1 MDSIKFKTIDEYISI
16 CPSDIRKILEEL
28 RGVIRTSAPNARE
41 VISYNM
47 PAFRQNKV
55 LVYFA
60 AAKNHIGFYPTAS
73 PIVVFEKELK
83 DYKTSKG
90 AIQFP
95 LDKPFPFDLVK
106 KIVEYRVQEDEKQ
119 AKTKI
124 K

>member
-60 AAKNHIGFYPTAS
+60 ASKNHIGFYPTTS

-119 AKTKI
+119 AKTKM